1 MKNTGILLNF
11 EWLAQI
17 ILGGGVSIW
26 LPSLEVKAR
35 WRNLLSRLFF
45 SSFLLGSWPPH
56 NAVSW
61 PAPPDGKF
69 YWCGHHSWR
78 LTDAYILPGLCRGR
92 HHAWSFGIQAPYLEA
107 AGERCAVLLNSK
119 SCPTGGSHVLRYHS
133 IPVIKVIS
141 LFPSALYF
149 HFISQ
154 LVKNLGTGDIYWKL
168 SNSHT

>member
-1 MKNTGILLNF
+1 MENTEILLNF

-56 NAVSW
+56 NALSW

-78 LTDAYILPGLCRGR
+78 LTDAYILPGSAEAGTVHGVL
-92 HHAWSFGIQAPYLEA
+92 A
-107 AGERCAVLLNSK
+107 AGERCAAPLNSK
-119 SCPTGGSHVLRYHS
+119 SCPTGGSHVLRYHYTS
-133 IPVIKVIS
+133 NKGNVSLPICLILSFYIS
-141 LFPSALYF
+141 TGEKFRNWRYLLETFKFPYLA
-149 HFISQ
+149 
-154 LVKNLGTGDIYWKL
+154 
-168 SNSHT
+168 